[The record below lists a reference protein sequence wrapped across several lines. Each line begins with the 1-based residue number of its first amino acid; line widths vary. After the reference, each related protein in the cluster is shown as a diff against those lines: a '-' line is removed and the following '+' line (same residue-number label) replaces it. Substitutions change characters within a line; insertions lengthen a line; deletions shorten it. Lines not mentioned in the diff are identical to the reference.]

1 MKKFLSLLMLVCVL
15 GDASICYASYSD
27 VRDMRRALKAFHC
40 MDGR

>member
-1 MKKFLSLLMLVCVL
+1 MKKLLTLVTLICVL
-15 GDASICYASYSD
+15 GSASICYAGYSD